1 MSSVLCTRLLC
12 RIKYEEKISIILKL
26 LILKR
31 MRVESTR
38 LRVESTR
45 MRVESTRMRVEST
58 HMRVD
63 PHTCDSFFKQPQLC
77 AT

>member
-45 MRVESTRMRVEST
+45 MRVEST

-63 PHTCDSFFKQPQLC
+63 PHMCDSFFKQPQLC